1 MLLSKIT
8 INNFRL
14 IVNAELDVHR
24 NITLIVGRNNTAKTS
39 CMSILEKVVKNKVLS
54 YNDYPLQRR
63 KYAFILLAQFM
74 RKKIT
79 YEQLCKRLPL
89 TSIEFLIDYSL
100 DDAEDNLGAL
110 SPFII
115 DVDVDTT
122 TALVKAEYSLKMDEE
137 SLRNYF
143 HTCFYKD
150 GAFALDPQ
158 ETKEVCS
165 TNFSKIFELVIYAIN
180 PKNKAD
186 VQIKTQKEL
195 ADLFPFYPIPAER
208 VLGEATEQNY
218 NSLGT
223 LISSYFSV
231 DIKNLDPKIAADV
244 LKLRETVEEAN
255 KSIQRESSNLL
266 SSIVG
271 KAIGFGYPNGEELQL
286 GVNTKLQI
294 DNQIKD
300 QTELTYTAPLAGEA
314 LPSSHNGL
322 GYKNLIPSTIHSFA
336 WNAIKQYQSTLIK
349 IISEDESLWSTEG
362 DFFAIRKVEYT
373 LGHRYN
379 ENGIMYL
386 YHDDVI
392 RLFAALLDNA
402 KFRRVFSDKY
412 PLILIDEYQDSL
424 KPIIDRFLEYFI
436 SLNSGPQFGFFGD
449 SWQTIYQSNK
459 ACGLIQHE
467 NIVEIKKGANFRS
480 APKIV
485 DLLNFIRP
493 ELPQRSAI
501 DNFAGEVTV
510 ITCDDYIGERRTDRN
525 FKGDLPSPELKE
537 RLNGLMKHIKHSC
550 IPASENVKTLM
561 ITHRVLAAQQGYN
574 KLLDIL
580 KDGLRDKEDPF
591 LLFFM
596 EQLEPIYQALET
608 NDMQLLF
615 DTLKLKRYPITKKA
629 EKVKWKNLQEAL
641 KIARQKNSVDV
652 LQTVFEAKLIPI
664 PAKIDGY
671 YDLYLNAPE
680 TMYSGADVTI
690 KDFLDI
696 EYEQFLAAIN
706 YFHPE
711 ADFSTEHGVKGEEYD
726 NVIFVISKGWNQYQ
740 FETYTPMI
748 KNGYPQ
754 DKEAAYIRNRNLFY
768 VCCSR
773 PKKRLYFFV
782 SVPVDR
788 VFRKFLAEMVG
799 EDNILTYSEF
809 LNSQNHSKTE

>member
-14 IVNAELDVHR
+14 IVNAELDVHQ

-39 CMSILEKVVKNKVLS
+39 CMNILEKVVKNRVLS
-54 YNDYPLQRR
+54 YDDYPLQRR

-137 SLRNYF
+137 SLRNCF

-150 GAFALDPQ
+150 GTFALDPQ

-165 TNFSKIFELVIYAIN
+165 ANFSKMFELVIYAIN
-180 PKNKAD
+180 PKDKAD

-322 GYKNLIPSTIHSFA
+322 GYKNLI
-336 WNAIKQYQSTLIK
+336 KM
-349 IISEDESLWSTEG
+349 E
-362 DFFAIRKVEYT
+362 
-373 LGHRYN
+373 
-379 ENGIMYL
+379 
-386 YHDDVI
+386 
-392 RLFAALLDNA
+392 
-402 KFRRVFSDKY
+402 
-412 PLILIDEYQDSL
+412 
-424 KPIIDRFLEYFI
+424 
-436 SLNSGPQFGFFGD
+436 
-449 SWQTIYQSNK
+449 
-459 ACGLIQHE
+459 
-467 NIVEIKKGANFRS
+467 
-480 APKIV
+480 
-485 DLLNFIRP
+485 
-493 ELPQRSAI
+493 
-501 DNFAGEVTV
+501 
-510 ITCDDYIGERRTDRN
+510 
-525 FKGDLPSPELKE
+525 
-537 RLNGLMKHIKHSC
+537 
-550 IPASENVKTLM
+550 
-561 ITHRVLAAQQGYN
+561 
-574 KLLDIL
+574 
-580 KDGLRDKEDPF
+580 F
-591 LLFFM
+591 LL
-596 EQLEPIYQALET
+596 
-608 NDMQLLF
+608 
-615 DTLKLKRYPITKKA
+615 
-629 EKVKWKNLQEAL
+629 
-641 KIARQKNSVDV
+641 
-652 LQTVFEAKLIPI
+652 
-664 PAKIDGY
+664 
-671 YDLYLNAPE
+671 
-680 TMYSGADVTI
+680 
-690 KDFLDI
+690 
-696 EYEQFLAAIN
+696 
-706 YFHPE
+706 
-711 ADFSTEHGVKGEEYD
+711 ADFSEKIKQDHTACIPLLFVEEPESHMHPQMQHTFAGYLQTFLSKISDVHIQTFLTSHSAHIANTMDFSNIRYAQKTKRGVVYKDLGAFGAED
-726 NVIFVISKGWNQYQ
+726 PKIWI
-740 FETYTPMI
+740 
-748 KNGYPQ
+748 
-754 DKEAAYIRNRNLFY
+754 L
-768 VCCSR
+768 SR
-773 PKKRLYFFV
+773 
-782 SVPVDR
+782 S
-788 VFRKFLAEMVG
+788 
-799 EDNILTYSEF
+799 I
-809 LNSQNHSKTE
+809 

>member
-14 IVNAELDVHR
+14 IVNAELDVHQ

-39 CMSILEKVVKNKVLS
+39 CMNILEKVVKNRVLS
-54 YNDYPLQRR
+54 YDDYPLQRR

-137 SLRNYF
+137 SLRNCF

-150 GAFALDPQ
+150 GTFALDPQ

-165 TNFSKIFELVIYAIN
+165 ANFSKMFELVIYAIN
-180 PKNKAD
+180 PKDKAD

-266 SSIVG
+266 SSIVR

-322 GYKNLIPSTIHSFA
+322 GYKNLIKMEFLLADFSEKIKQDHTACIPLLFVEEPESHMHPQMQHTFAGYLQTFLSKISDVHIQTFLTSHSAHIANTMDFSNIRYAQKTKRGVVYKDLGAFGAEDPENMDFIKKYLTLSRCDLFFADKVIFVEGASERLLVPDMIEKCDKSGLFAPITYKLPAQYYALIEIGGAYAYKFIPFVRFLGIPCLIITDIDAMKDGRTKSVVSKGKTTSNSTIKWWVRQVKGLPSADKSKIKLEDIINLTADEKTIDKCHIEFQVAENGLCGRSLEE
-336 WNAIKQYQSTLIK
+336 AIKNVNRAFYGLADPVTEEKLEFTEKSKTDFALRLICDCPDYS
-349 IISEDESLWSTEG
+349 IP
-362 DFFAIRKVEYT
+362 
-373 LGHRYN
+373 
-379 ENGIMYL
+379 
-386 YHDDVI
+386 
-392 RLFAALLDNA
+392 
-402 KFRRVFSDKY
+402 KY
-412 PLILIDEYQDSL
+412 
-424 KPIIDRFLEYFI
+424 
-436 SLNSGPQFGFFGD
+436 
-449 SWQTIYQSNK
+449 
-459 ACGLIQHE
+459 
-467 NIVEIKKGANFRS
+467 
-480 APKIV
+480 
-485 DLLNFIRP
+485 
-493 ELPQRSAI
+493 
-501 DNFAGEVTV
+501 
-510 ITCDDYIGERRTDRN
+510 
-525 FKGDLPSPELKE
+525 
-537 RLNGLMKHIKHSC
+537 
-550 IPASENVKTLM
+550 
-561 ITHRVLAAQQGYN
+561 
-574 KLLDIL
+574 L
-580 KDGLRDKEDPF
+580 KDGLIWLNK
-591 LLFFM
+591 
-596 EQLEPIYQALET
+596 Q
-608 NDMQLLF
+608 
-615 DTLKLKRYPITKKA
+615 
-629 EKVKWKNLQEAL
+629 KVL
-641 KIARQKNSVDV
+641 V
-652 LQTVFEAKLIPI
+652 
-664 PAKIDGY
+664 
-671 YDLYLNAPE
+671 
-680 TMYSGADVTI
+680 
-690 KDFLDI
+690 
-696 EYEQFLAAIN
+696 
-706 YFHPE
+706 
-711 ADFSTEHGVKGEEYD
+711 
-726 NVIFVISKGWNQYQ
+726 
-740 FETYTPMI
+740 
-748 KNGYPQ
+748 
-754 DKEAAYIRNRNLFY
+754 
-768 VCCSR
+768 
-773 PKKRLYFFV
+773 
-782 SVPVDR
+782 
-788 VFRKFLAEMVG
+788 
-799 EDNILTYSEF
+799 
-809 LNSQNHSKTE
+809 